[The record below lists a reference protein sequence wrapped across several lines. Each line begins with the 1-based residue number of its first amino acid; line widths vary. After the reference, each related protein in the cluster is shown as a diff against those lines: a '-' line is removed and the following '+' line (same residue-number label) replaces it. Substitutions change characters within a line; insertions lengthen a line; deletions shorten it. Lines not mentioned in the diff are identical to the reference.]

1 MSKER
6 RSDLIIGIILLVIG
20 GYFLAAQLN
29 LVPGLNELIDIQ
41 YQWPLIV
48 VGIGVFLF
56 LLGLILRAP
65 GLSIPACIVGGIG
78 GLLYWSNS
86 TGNWVDWAYL
96 WTLIPGFVGLGI
108 IISTLLAGD
117 DKKGYKDGLLL
128 ILISAILFALFFMMM
143 SGQGY
148 FVKYWP
154 ILVILAGLWIILQT
168 IFHRK

>member
-1 MSKER
+1 
-6 RSDLIIGIILLVIG
+6 LVIG

-96 WTLIPGFVGLGI
+96 WTLIPGFVGIGI
-108 IISTLLAGD
+108 ILSTLLGRE
-117 DKKGYKDGLLL
+117 DKTGYKEGFRLL
-128 ILISAILFALFFMMM
+128 LISAILFAIFFILL

-148 FVKYWP
+148 FIKYWP
-154 ILVILAGLWIILQT
+154 ILVILAGFWIIIQT
-168 IFHRK
+168 VFRRK